1 LINLLVA
8 NKLNGM
14 PQTVSTRN
22 PSDQPRTQAERTAL
36 AESRM
41 VDAAIDLLNSAGI
54 QGTTLVAIG
63 EIAGYSRGLAT
74 HHFGSKAG
82 LFRTVLKH
90 VSAAWTEELVRN
102 LEGKTG
108 LQAMTTA
115 IESHLAHALRHPEYI
130 RAQNILWGAAL
141 DPSSEFKPNVAEFM
155 RIQRESVAAWVK
167 DGQALGEISKHIN
180 AERIAEQF
188 YGGLIGINSQWL
200 VSPDF
205 DLAAAYED
213 FEHSM
218 VRLVSITET
227 EERL

>member
-1 LINLLVA
+1 
-8 NKLNGM
+8 M
-14 PQTVSTRN
+14 PQTVSTGT

-36 AESRM
+36 AEFKM
-41 VDAAIDLLNSAGI
+41 VRAAIDLLNTAGI

-63 EIAGYSRGLAT
+63 EMAGYSRGLAS

-82 LFRTVLKH
+82 LFRTVLKR
-90 VSAAWTEELVRN
+90 VSAAWNEELIRS
-102 LEGKTG
+102 LDGKTG

-141 DPSSEFKPNVAEFM
+141 DPSSEFKPNVTEFM

-167 DGQALGEISKHIN
+167 GGQALGEISKDIN

-188 YGGLIGINSQWL
+188 YGGLIGINNQWL

-213 FEHSM
+213 FKLNM
-218 VRLVSITET
+218 VRLVRTTET

>member
-1 LINLLVA
+1 
-8 NKLNGM
+8 M
-14 PQTVSTRN
+14 
-22 PSDQPRTQAERTAL
+22 

-41 VDAAIDLLNSAGI
+41 VNAAIDLLNSAGI

-82 LFRTVLKH
+82 LFRTVLKRL
-90 VSAAWTEELVRN
+90 SAAWNEELVRS

-108 LQAMTTA
+108 LQAMTAA

-155 RIQRESVAAWVK
+155 RIQRESVAAWVEA
-167 DGQALGEISKHIN
+167 GQESGEINKN
-180 AERIAEQF
+180 VDADRIAEQF

-213 FEHSM
+213 FKHNM
-218 VRLVSITET
+218 VLLVSAIDT

>member
-1 LINLLVA
+1 M
-8 NKLNGM
+8 K
-14 PQTVSTRN
+14 S
-22 PSDQPRTQAERTAL
+22 PSDHPRTQAERTAL

-41 VDAAIDLLNSAGI
+41 VGAAIDLLNSAGI

-82 LFRTVLKH
+82 LFRTVLKR
-90 VSAAWTEELVRN
+90 VSSAWNEELVRK

-115 IESHLAHALRHPEYI
+115 IESHLAHALRYPEYI

-167 DGQALGEISKHIN
+167 GGQTLGDIREDII
-180 AERIAEQF
+180 AERFAEQF
-188 YGGLIGINSQWL
+188 YGGLIGINNQWL

-205 DLAAAYED
+205 NLAAAYEN
-213 FEHSM
+213 FKHNM
-218 VRLVSITET
+218 VRLVSARDT

>member
-1 LINLLVA
+1 
-8 NKLNGM
+8 M
-14 PQTVSTRN
+14 SQTISTRT

-36 AESRM
+36 AEFRM
-41 VDAAIDLLNSAGI
+41 VRAAIDLLNSAGI

-63 EIAGYSRGLAT
+63 EMAGYSRGLAT

-82 LFRTVLKH
+82 LFRTVLKR

-141 DPSSEFKPNVAEFM
+141 DPSSEFKPNVTEFM
-155 RIQRESVAAWVK
+155 RIQRESVAAWVEG
-167 DGQALGEISKHIN
+167 GQESGEISKNID
-180 AERIAEQF
+180 ADRIAEQF

-213 FEHSM
+213 FKHNM
-218 VRLVSITET
+218 VRLVSATDT
-227 EERL
+227 EERI

>member
-1 LINLLVA
+1 M
-8 NKLNGM
+8 K
-14 PQTVSTRN
+14 S

-41 VDAAIDLLNSAGI
+41 VGAAIDLLNSAGI

-82 LFRTVLKH
+82 LFRTVLKR
-90 VSAAWTEELVRN
+90 VSSAWNEELIRK

-115 IESHLAHALRHPEYI
+115 IESHLAHALRYPEYI

-155 RIQRESVAAWVK
+155 RIQRESVAAWIK
-167 DGQALGEISKHIN
+167 GGQALGDISEDII

-188 YGGLIGINSQWL
+188 YGGLIGINNQWL

-213 FEHSM
+213 FKQNM
-218 VRLVSITET
+218 VRLVSAKDT

>member
-1 LINLLVA
+1 
-8 NKLNGM
+8 M
-14 PQTVSTRN
+14 PQTATTGKLTES
-22 PSDQPRTQAERTAL
+22 PRTQAERTAM

-41 VDAAIDLLNSAGI
+41 VNAAINLLNSAGI

-90 VSAAWTEELVRN
+90 LSAAWNEELVRS
-102 LEGKTG
+102 LKGKTG
-108 LQAMTTA
+108 LGAMTTA

-155 RIQRESVAAWVK
+155 RIQRKSVAAWVEG
-167 DGQALGEISKHIN
+167 GQESGEINKN
-180 AERIAEQF
+180 VDADRIAEQF
-188 YGGLIGINSQWL
+188 YGGLIGINNQWL

-205 DLAAAYED
+205 DLAAAYRD
-213 FEHSM
+213 FKHNM
-218 VRLVSITET
+218 VRLISAIDT

>member
-1 LINLLVA
+1 M
-8 NKLNGM
+8 K
-14 PQTVSTRN
+14 SS
-22 PSDQPRTQAERTAL
+22 SDQPRTQAERTAL

-41 VDAAIDLLNSAGI
+41 VGAAIDLLNSAGI

-63 EIAGYSRGLAT
+63 EIAGYSRGLAS

-82 LFRTVLKH
+82 LFRTVLKQ
-90 VSAAWTEELVRN
+90 VSSAWNEELVRK

-155 RIQRESVAAWVK
+155 RIQRESVTAWVK
-167 DGQALGEISKHIN
+167 GGQALGDISEDII

-188 YGGLIGINSQWL
+188 YGGLIGINNQWL

-213 FEHSM
+213 FKHNM
-218 VRLVSITET
+218 VRLVSAKDT
-227 EERL
+227 EERS